1 MVSEKLARRY
11 ANAVFSAAGDF
22 NAIDRV
28 GDDLSAIAEAIAGDP
43 KSREFFLS
51 PIVPRPD
58 KERALLAA
66 FDGKVHDVAL
76 HTALLLIRKRR
87 EAVMAMLPSEYHKL
101 QMAARGSEPLVVTS
115 ARRLSDAELNE
126 LVGRL
131 ERLYSRRFE
140 VRQVVDSGVIGGV
153 RISMGD
159 RRIDGTISGQLD
171 ALARTLFA
179 TN

>member
-1 MVSEKLARRY
+1 
-11 ANAVFSAAGDF
+11 
-22 NAIDRV
+22 
-28 GDDLSAIAEAIAGDP
+28 
-43 KSREFFLS
+43 
-51 PIVPRPD
+51 
-58 KERALLAA
+58 
-66 FDGKVHDVAL
+66 VHDVAL